1 MLHIRIP
8 IIVEGKYDKARLAQV
23 VSAPI
28 ITTEGFGI
36 FNNKEKT
43 ALIRRLSEHGVILL
57 CDSDGGGS
65 VIRSFLKGIIP
76 PEKVYN
82 LYVPQVAGK
91 ERRKRHGSK
100 AGFLGVEGIDNTILA
115 GLFDKLAE
123 RHPEILAG
131 QGRDNAECGMQ
142 NAELALSDV
151 PQTSDVQR
159 TSDIPLTGETDPVE
173 KSSVSTSV
181 PGLSTASADTKPIT
195 KTDLYLAGLT
205 GGENAA
211 EKRDRLCAHLGFPAG
226 MTPTAFLAA
235 LNILYGKAE
244 FEALCE
250 TVFAGDGDAG
260 E

>member
-1 MLHIRIP
+1 MHIKIP

-23 VSAPI
+23 VDAPVI
-28 ITTEGFGI
+28 PTDGFGI

-43 ALIRRLSEHGVILL
+43 ALIRRLAVHGVILL
-57 CDSDGGGS
+57 CDSDGGGA

-82 LYVPQVAGK
+82 LYIPQVAGK

-100 AGFLGVEGIDNTILA
+100 AGFLGVEGIDNAVLA
-115 GLFDKLAE
+115 SLFDRLAE
-123 RHPEILAG
+123 RHPEILASAG
-131 QGRDNAECGMQ
+131 GHDG
-142 NAELALSDV
+142 
-151 PQTSDVQR
+151 
-159 TSDIPLTGETDPVE
+159 TGSADKKDPVE
-173 KSSVSTSV
+173 NCGISNTGGAESTGAAGRS
-181 PGLSTASADTKPIT
+181 IT

-235 LNILYGKAE
+235 LNILYGKEE
-244 FEALCE
+244 FLALCE
-250 TVFAGDGDAG
+250 AVFGDTGGAG
-260 E
+260 EA

>member
-1 MLHIRIP
+1 MLHIKIP

-23 VSAPI
+23 VDAPVI
-28 ITTEGFGI
+28 PTDGFGI

-43 ALIRRLSEHGVILL
+43 ALIRRVAVHGVILL
-57 CDSDGGGS
+57 CDSDGGGA

-82 LYVPQVAGK
+82 LYIPQVAGK

-100 AGFLGVEGIDNTILA
+100 AGFLGVEGIDNGVLA
-115 GLFDKLAE
+115 SLFDRLAE
-123 RHPEILAG
+123 RHPEILASVG
-131 QGRDNAECGMQ
+131 GHDG
-142 NAELALSDV
+142 
-151 PQTSDVQR
+151 
-159 TSDIPLTGETDPVE
+159 TGSADKKDPVE
-173 KSSVSTSV
+173 NCGISNTGGAKSTGS
-181 PGLSTASADTKPIT
+181 PGSSIT

-235 LNILYGKAE
+235 LNILYGKEE
-244 FEALCE
+244 FLALCE
-250 TVFAGDGDAG
+250 AVFGDTGGAG
-260 E
+260 EA

>member
-1 MLHIRIP
+1 MLHIRLP

-23 VSAPI
+23 VDAPI
-28 ITTEGFGI
+28 ITTDGFGI

-43 ALIRRLSEHGVILL
+43 ALIRRLAGHGVILL

-100 AGFLGVEGIDNTILA
+100 AGFLGVEGIDNAVLA
-115 GLFDKLAE
+115 SLFDRLAE
-123 RHPEILAG
+123 RHPEILMGTGGTAG
-131 QGRDNAECGMQ
+131 VESAGIGTDGAAGDGSEGVES
-142 NAELALSDV
+142 AG
-151 PQTSDVQR
+151 
-159 TSDIPLTGETDPVE
+159 TGAAGKTDPVE
-173 KSSVSTSV
+173 NCGVANRNNMVST
-181 PGLSTASADTKPIT
+181 GAADSPIT
-195 KTDLYLAGLT
+195 KADLYFAGLT

-211 EKRDRLCAHLGFPAG
+211 EKRDRLCVHLGFPAG

-235 LNILYGKAE
+235 LNILYGKE
-244 FEALCE
+244 TFLALCD
-250 TVFAGDGDAG
+250 TVFADDA
-260 E
+260 EEN

>member
-1 MLHIRIP
+1 MLHIKLP

-23 VSAPI
+23 VDAPI
-28 ITTEGFGI
+28 ITTDGFGI
-36 FNNKEKT
+36 FNNREKT
-43 ALIRRLSEHGVILL
+43 ALIRRLAVHGVILL

-82 LYVPQVAGK
+82 LYVPQIAGK

-100 AGFLGVEGIDNTILA
+100 AGFLGVEGIDNGILA
-115 GLFDKLAE
+115 SLFDRLAE
-123 RHPEILAG
+123 KHPEILAG
-131 QGRDNAECGMQ
+131 QGSAAADAG
-142 NAELALSDV
+142 
-151 PQTSDVQR
+151 
-159 TSDIPLTGETDPVE
+159 GKTDPVE
-173 KSSVSTSV
+173 NAGLSMAGDSVSLEV
-181 PGLSTASADTKPIT
+181 PAPSDSPIT

-235 LNILYGKAE
+235 LNILYGKGE
-244 FEALCE
+244 FAALCE
-250 TVFAGDGDAG
+250 TVFPPDGG
-260 E
+260 EDEE

>member
-28 ITTEGFGI
+28 IPTDGFGI

-43 ALIRRLSEHGVILL
+43 ALIRRLAEHGVILL
-57 CDSDGGGS
+57 CDSDGGGA
-65 VIRSFLKGIIP
+65 VIRSFLKGILP

-100 AGFLGVEGIDNTILA
+100 AGFLGVEGIDNGTLTS
-115 GLFDKLAE
+115 LFDRLVEK
-123 RHPEILAG
+123 HPEILAG
-131 QGRDNAECGMQ
+131 QGTA
-142 NAELALSDV
+142 AAAA
-151 PQTSDVQR
+151 
-159 TSDIPLTGETDPVE
+159 ETDPVE
-173 KSSVSTSV
+173 NSPVSDSAGQDGGT
-181 PGLSTASADTKPIT
+181 LSPAASDSPIT

-211 EKRDRLCAHLGFPAG
+211 WKRDRLCAHLGFPAG

-244 FEALCE
+244 FASLCD
-250 TVFAGDGDAG
+250 TVFADTGDA
-260 E
+260 EEL

>member
-1 MLHIRIP
+1 MLHIKLP

-23 VSAPI
+23 VDAPI
-28 ITTEGFGI
+28 ITTDGFGI
-36 FNNKEKT
+36 FNNREKT
-43 ALIRRLSEHGVILL
+43 ALIRRLAGHGVILL

-82 LYVPQVAGK
+82 LYVPQIAGK

-100 AGFLGVEGIDNTILA
+100 AGFLGVEGIDNGILA
-115 GLFDKLAE
+115 SLFDRLAE
-123 RHPEILAG
+123 KHPEILAG
-131 QGRDNAECGMQ
+131 QGSTAADAGRK
-142 NAELALSDV
+142 
-151 PQTSDVQR
+151 
-159 TSDIPLTGETDPVE
+159 TDPVE
-173 KSSVSTSV
+173 NAGLSMAGDSVSLEV
-181 PGLSTASADTKPIT
+181 PALSDSPIT

-235 LNILYGKAE
+235 LNILYGKGE
-244 FEALCE
+244 FASLCT
-250 TVFAGDGDAG
+250 TVFPPDGG
-260 E
+260 EDEE